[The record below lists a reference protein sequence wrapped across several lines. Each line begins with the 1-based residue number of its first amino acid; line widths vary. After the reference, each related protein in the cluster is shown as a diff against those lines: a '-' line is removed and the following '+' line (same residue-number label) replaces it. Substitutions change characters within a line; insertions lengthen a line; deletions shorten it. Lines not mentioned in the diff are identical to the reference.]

1 MQTTAAVA
9 VRGAENPFRKQG
21 FLCLGP
27 LLRCNLG
34 RNIGCIKA
42 GMLIVISVAMGVRD
56 TKPICSVS
64 LDLPG
69 RTRAAAALE
78 NAGRKMS
85 TVTTAAP
92 ATATLGA
99 TRWSQLIFVILCMVL
114 IANLQ
119 YGWTLF
125 VNPINKATGWSIAAI
140 QFAYSVFIALETW
153 LTPIQGWIVDVLGPK
168 RGPKVMVAFGGLA
181 VALGWLINSVA
192 DSLTMLYVGAIISGA
207 GGGAIYAT
215 SVGHAVK
222 WFPDRRGLAV
232 GLTAAGYGA
241 GAALTVIPI
250 RYMIDTSGYQSA
262 FFWFGLLQGGVVF
275 ILAWLLRAPE
285 PGELPSTA
293 APKVQQSKRSYSPGE
308 VLKAPVFWLMYIMFV
323 MVSASGLMAAAQ
335 IAPIASDFGVANTV
349 VLLGGTT
356 LTVALIVDNVANGA
370 ARPLFGWISDN
381 IGREYTMAIAF
392 GLGGL
397 AYWLLGSLG
406 TAPWA
411 FVVFAAMIFLTWGEI
426 FSLFPSTCTDTF
438 GPKFA
443 TVNLS
448 LLYTAKGTSA
458 FLTPLANVIK
468 DATGSWHMVFLV
480 TTLMNFAVVGLAL
493 FVLRP
498 MRRRAMEQSG

>member
-1 MQTTAAVA
+1 MTSISTAPAAV
-9 VRGAENPFRKQG
+9 P
-21 FLCLGP
+21 
-27 LLRCNLG
+27 
-34 RNIGCIKA
+34 
-42 GMLIVISVAMGVRD
+42 
-56 TKPICSVS
+56 
-64 LDLPG
+64 
-69 RTRAAAALE
+69 
-78 NAGRKMS
+78 
-85 TVTTAAP
+85 TTL
-92 ATATLGA
+92 TS
-99 TRWSQLIFVILCMVL
+99 RWSQLIFIIVCMVM

-125 VNPINKATGWSIAAI
+125 VNPISKAHGWSIASI
-140 QFAYSVFIALETW
+140 QFAFAIFIALETW
-153 LTPIQGWIVDVLGPK
+153 LTPIEGWIVDILGP
-168 RGPKVMVAFGGLA
+168 RHGPRIMVAFGGIM
-181 VALGWLINSVA
+181 VGLGWVINSMA
-192 DSLTMLYVGAIISGA
+192 DSLTMLYAGAVVSGI

-250 RYMIDTSGYQSA
+250 RHVIDSSGYEAA
-262 FFWFGLLQGGVVF
+262 FLWFGLIQGGVVF
-275 ILAWLLRAPE
+275 VLAWLLRGPQ
-285 PGELPSTA
+285 PGEIPSTA
-293 APKVQQSKRSYSPGE
+293 APKVQQSTRSYSPGE
-308 VLKAPVFWLMYIMFV
+308 VLQTPVFWLLYIMFV
-323 MVSASGLMAAAQ
+323 MVSGSGLMATAQ
-335 IAPIASDFGVANTV
+335 IAPIASDFGVANA
-349 VLLGGTT
+349 VLLFGGTT

-392 GLGGL
+392 GLGGA

-438 GPKFA
+438 GAKFA

-498 MRRRAMEQSG
+498 LRRRAMERK

>member
-1 MQTTAAVA
+1 MTSISTAPVA
-9 VRGAENPFRKQG
+9 A
-21 FLCLGP
+21 
-27 LLRCNLG
+27 
-34 RNIGCIKA
+34 
-42 GMLIVISVAMGVRD
+42 
-56 TKPICSVS
+56 
-64 LDLPG
+64 
-69 RTRAAAALE
+69 
-78 NAGRKMS
+78 S
-85 TVTTAAP
+85 TASAS
-92 ATATLGA
+92 
-99 TRWSQLIFVILCMVL
+99 RWGQLIFVIICMVL

-125 VNPINKATGWSIAAI
+125 VNPMKEAHGDWGFEFLWWHFDSLAAI
-140 QFAYSVFIALETW
+140 QLAFSIFVALETW
-153 LTPIQGWIVDVLGPK
+153 LTPIQGWIVDNLGPW
-168 RGPKVMVAFGGLA
+168 RGPKLMVAFGGVM
-181 VALGWLINSVA
+181 VALGWIINSIA
-192 DSLTMLYVGAIISGA
+192 DSLSLLYLGAAVGGI
-207 GGGAIYAT
+207 GGGAVYAT

-241 GAALTVIPI
+241 GSAVSVIPI
-250 RYMIDTSGYQSA
+250 QHVIQTTGYHAA
-262 FFWFGLLQGGVVF
+262 FLWFGLLQGGVVF
-275 ILAWLLRAPE
+275 VLAWLLRGPE
-285 PGELPSTA
+285 LGEIPSSA
-293 APKVQQSKRSYSPGE
+293 APKVMQSTRSYTPLE
-308 VLKAPVFWLMYIMFV
+308 VLKTPVFWLLYLMFV
-323 MVSASGLMAAAQ
+323 MVSGSGLMATAQ
-335 IAPIASDFGVANTV
+335 IAPIARDFGVEKVA
-349 VLLGGTT
+349 LLFGATT

-392 GLGGL
+392 GLGGM

-458 FLTPLANVIK
+458 FLTPVANMIK

-480 TTLMNFAVVGLAL
+480 TTIMNFAVVGLAL
-493 FVLRP
+493 LVLRP
-498 MRRRAMEQSG
+498 MRRAAMERK

>member
-1 MQTTAAVA
+1 MSSVCAAPVA
-9 VRGAENPFRKQG
+9 VP
-21 FLCLGP
+21 
-27 LLRCNLG
+27 
-34 RNIGCIKA
+34 
-42 GMLIVISVAMGVRD
+42 V
-56 TKPICSVS
+56 
-64 LDLPG
+64 
-69 RTRAAAALE
+69 
-78 NAGRKMS
+78 
-85 TVTTAAP
+85 
-92 ATATLGA
+92 ATAS
-99 TRWSQLIFVILCMVL
+99 RWSQLIFVIICMML

-125 VNPINKATGWSIAAI
+125 VNPISKAHGWSIAAI
-140 QFAYSVFIALETW
+140 QFAFAIFIALETW
-153 LTPIQGWIVDVLGPK
+153 LTPIEGWIVDILGPGN
-168 RGPKVMVAFGGLA
+168 GPRLMVAFGGIT
-181 VALGWLINSVA
+181 VALGWVINSMA
-192 DSLTMLYVGAIISGA
+192 ESLTMLYAGAVISGI

-222 WFPDRRGLAV
+222 WFPDLRGLAV
-232 GLTAAGYGA
+232 GLTAGGYGA

-250 RYMIDTSGYQSA
+250 RYVIDTSGYQAA
-262 FFWFGLLQGGVVF
+262 FLWFGLIQGGTIFV
-275 ILAWLLRAPE
+275 LAWMLRGPAL
-285 PGELPSTA
+285 GEIPSITP
-293 APKVQQSKRSYSPGE
+293 PKVMQSTRSYTPVE
-308 VLKAPVFWLMYIMFV
+308 VLETPVFWLLYIMFV
-323 MVSASGLMAAAQ
+323 MVSASGLMATAQ

-356 LTVALIVDNVANGA
+356 LTVALIVDNVANGS

-392 GLGGL
+392 SMGGI

-438 GPKFA
+438 GAKFA

-458 FLTPLANVIK
+458 FLTPVANMIK
-468 DATGSWHMVFLV
+468 DATGSWHMVFLL
-480 TTLMNFAVVGLAL
+480 TTIMNFAVVGLAL

-498 MRRRAMEQSG
+498 MRRRAMERV

>member
-1 MQTTAAVA
+1 MTVA
-9 VRGAENPFRKQG
+9 
-21 FLCLGP
+21 
-27 LLRCNLG
+27 
-34 RNIGCIKA
+34 
-42 GMLIVISVAMGVRD
+42 
-56 TKPICSVS
+56 
-64 LDLPG
+64 
-69 RTRAAAALE
+69 
-78 NAGRKMS
+78 S
-85 TVTTAAP
+85 TVGVGAKASI
-92 ATATLGA
+92 A
-99 TRWSQLIFVILCMVL
+99 TRWMQLASVIVCMIM

-125 VNPINKATGWSIAAI
+125 VNPINKTHGWSIAAI

-153 LTPIQGWIVDVLGPK
+153 LTPIQGWIVDVLGPR
-168 RGPKVMVAFGGLA
+168 RGPKLMVAFGGLF
-181 VALGWLINSVA
+181 VGLGWIINSMA
-192 DSLTMLYVGAIISGA
+192 DSLTMLYVGAIVSGT

-250 RYMIDTSGYQSA
+250 RYVIDSSGYEAA
-262 FFWFGLLQGGVVF
+262 FLWFGLVQGGAVF
-275 ILAWLLRAPE
+275 LLAWLLRAPD
-285 PGELPSTA
+285 PGEIPASL
-293 APKVQQSKRSYSPGE
+293 APKVQQSAKSYSPAQ
-308 VLKAPVFWLMYIMFV
+308 VLATPVFWLMYVMFV

-349 VLLGGTT
+349 LLLGGTT
-356 LTVALIVDNVANGA
+356 LTVALIVDNVANGT

-392 GLGGL
+392 GLGGI

-406 TAPWA
+406 TSPWA
-411 FVVFAAMIFLTWGEI
+411 FVVFAALIFLTWGEI

-448 LLYTAKGTSA
+448 LLYTAKGASA
-458 FLTPLANVIK
+458 FLTPVANIIK
-468 DATGSWHMVFLV
+468 DATGSWQMVFLV
-480 TTLMNFAVVGLAL
+480 TTLMNFVVVGLAL

-498 MRRRAMEQSG
+498 MRRRAMERT

>member
-1 MQTTAAVA
+1 MAITASASDRA
-9 VRGAENPFRKQG
+9 LA
-21 FLCLGP
+21 
-27 LLRCNLG
+27 
-34 RNIGCIKA
+34 
-42 GMLIVISVAMGVRD
+42 SAM
-56 TKPICSVS
+56 
-64 LDLPG
+64 
-69 RTRAAAALE
+69 
-78 NAGRKMS
+78 
-85 TVTTAAP
+85 
-92 ATATLGA
+92 
-99 TRWSQLIFVILCMVL
+99 TRWWQLISCVICMVM

-125 VNPINKATGWSIAAI
+125 VNPMNKAHGWSIASI
-140 QFAYSVFIALETW
+140 QFAFSVFIALETW
-153 LTPIQGWIVDVLGPK
+153 LTPVEGWIVDVLGPR
-168 RGPKVMVAFGGLA
+168 RGPKLMVAFGGIM
-181 VALGWLINSVA
+181 VAIGWVINSTA
-192 DSLTMLYVGAIISGA
+192 DSLSMLYFGAVIGGI
-207 GGGAIYAT
+207 GGGAVYAT

-250 RYMIDTSGYQSA
+250 RYVIETSGYEAA
-262 FFWFGLLQGGVVF
+262 FFWFGIFQGGIVF
-275 ILAWLLRAPE
+275 VLAWLLRGPE
-285 PGELPSTA
+285 LSEINTT
-293 APKVQQSKRSYSPGE
+293 APKVAQSARSYAPTE
-308 VLKAPVFWLMYIMFV
+308 VLQTPVFWLLYIMFV
-323 MVSASGLMAAAQ
+323 MVSGSGLMATAQ

-349 VLLGGTT
+349 LLFGATT
-356 LTVALIVDNVANGA
+356 ISVALIVDNVANGT

-392 GLGGL
+392 SLGGV

-411 FVVFAAMIFLTWGEI
+411 FVVFAALIFLTWGEI

-448 LLYTAKGTSA
+448 LLYTAKGASA
-458 FLTPLANVIK
+458 FLTPLANIIK
-468 DATGSWHMVFLV
+468 DATGDWHMVFLV

-498 MRRRAMEQSG
+498 MRQRAMARSHSEAR